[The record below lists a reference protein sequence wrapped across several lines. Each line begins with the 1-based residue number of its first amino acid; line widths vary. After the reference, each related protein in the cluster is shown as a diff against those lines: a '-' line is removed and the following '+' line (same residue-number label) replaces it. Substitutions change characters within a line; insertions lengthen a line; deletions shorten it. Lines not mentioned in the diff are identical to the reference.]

1 MGESSGVRVEGL
13 LDPWIAL
20 EVGVDD
26 EAVFDVEHVDD
37 AILQNAISEL
47 GFGELQ
53 YHGVVIVGEN
63 VMDLN
68 VECVLGQSA

>member
-1 MGESSGVRVEGL
+1 MDS
-13 LDPWIAL
+13 WIAL

-26 EAVFDVEHVDD
+26 EAVSDVEHVHD

-53 YHGVVIVGEN
+53 DHGVAVVGEN

-68 VECVLGQSA
+68 VEGVLGQSA